1 MKHSSG
7 LVRSIV
13 ILVLLAGMFP
23 CLSRAANSCQPVFE
37 AMTKIVSTPSHS
49 YTTHTGASANGG
61 RPADSETIYVDG
73 KAYMRV
79 RGKWMQS
86 PATPQEVLDQLKEN
100 RDQGKNNCQILRSE
114 LIGVE
119 PVTVYSVH
127 SETENFKEDS
137 QIWISN
143 VTGKVLK
150 EEQDVDM
157 GGTIGKEHR
166 SARFEY
172 SNIRPPM

>member
-1 MKHSSG
+1 MFRNCILTLSVISL
-7 LVRSIV
+7 LVIGQ
-13 ILVLLAGMFP
+13 AATA
-23 CLSRAANSCQPVFE
+23 RAADSCQPVFE
-37 AMTKIVSTPSHS
+37 AMTKIVTTPSHS
-49 YTTHTGASANGG
+49 YTTRTGGPTKG
-61 RPADSETIYVDG
+61 QPAESETIYAGG

-79 RGKWMQS
+79 RGKWMES

-100 RDQGKNNCQILRSE
+100 RNQGKNTCQALRSE
-114 LIGVE
+114 LIGTE

-137 QIWISN
+137 QMWISK
-143 VTGKVLK
+143 VTGRVLK

-157 GGTIGKEHR
+157 GGRMGKEHR

-172 SNIRPPM
+172 NNVRAPM

>member
-1 MKHSSG
+1 MLRNYVLTLSVLSS
-7 LVRSIV
+7 LVMGQAV
-13 ILVLLAGMFP
+13 TALA
-23 CLSRAANSCQPVFE
+23 ADACQPVFE
-37 AMTKIVSTPSHS
+37 AMTKIVTTPSHS
-49 YTTHTGASANGG
+49 YTTHTGGSNNGQL
-61 RPADSETIYVDG
+61 AESETIYVEG

-100 RDQGKNNCQILRSE
+100 RDKGKNTCQILRSE
-114 LIGVE
+114 LIGAE

-137 QIWISN
+137 QMWISK
-143 VTGKVLK
+143 VTGRILK

-157 GGTIGKEHR
+157 GGRTGKDHR
-166 SARFEY
+166 SARFDY
-172 SNIRPPM
+172 SNVRAPM

>member
-1 MKHSSG
+1 MSSKYVLTLSVLSL
-7 LVRSIV
+7 LVMGETV
-13 ILVLLAGMFP
+13 TA
-23 CLSRAANSCQPVFE
+23 RAADACQPVFE
-37 AMTKIVSTPSHS
+37 AMTKIVTTSRHS
-49 YTTHTGASANGG
+49 YTTHTVGSNNGQL
-61 RPADSETIYVDG
+61 AESETIYVDG

-100 RDQGKNNCQILRSE
+100 RDKGKNTCQILRSE
-114 LIGVE
+114 LIGGE

-137 QIWISN
+137 QMWISN
-143 VTGKVLK
+143 VTGRILK

-157 GGTIGKEHR
+157 GGRAGKEHR
-166 SARFEY
+166 SARFDY
-172 SNIRPPM
+172 NNVRAPM